1 MQRVTITIDD
11 DLVEH
16 LDEIIEQRGY
26 TSRSEAIRDMVR
38 DSLLNSQQPDDQP
51 CLGVLSY
58 LYEHNTR
65 ELARRLTAT
74 QHEHHDLSI
83 STLHMHV
90 NHDDCLE
97 VNILKGPRR
106 ALENFA
112 DSVTSQRGVNH
123 GYLRVIPAPVE
134 IHHTHHAHDE

>member
-1 MQRVTITIDD
+1 MQRITITIDD
-11 DLVEH
+11 DLIEH
-16 LDEIIEQRGY
+16 LDQMIEQRGY
-26 TSRSEAIRDMVR
+26 TSRSEGLRDLVR
-38 DSLLNSQQPDDQP
+38 DSLLRDQQEDDNQP

-74 QHEHHDLSI
+74 HHEHHDLSV

-97 VNILKGPRR
+97 VNILKGPRQK
-106 ALENFA
+106 LQHFA
-112 DSVTSQRGVNH
+112 DSVISQRGVNH
-123 GYLRVIPAPVE
+123 GSLRVIPVPDE
-134 IHHTHHAHDE
+134 EKHTHHS